1 MSGTGLTSIDGRM
14 FIDGARVAASSTVP
28 TPDPGTGRWLA
39 DVAQST
45 ASDVSDAVNSAQVAL
60 SGWRSRPPIERAGI
74 LTQVA
79 DAIIA
84 NTETLAALESA
95 DVGKPIKQARADVAA
110 AAGYFRFYA
119 GLADKLLG
127 TSIPVGFGRHD
138 FTVREPV
145 GVSAHIVPWNYPLQL
160 SSRGIAPALA
170 CGNAVVVKPAHEAG
184 LSIALM
190 AEIAT
195 MAGLPVGLM
204 NVVSGDGRV
213 GAMVTSHPGV
223 NHITFTGSVPT
234 GTAVMVSAAANVVPV
249 TLELGGKSP
258 MIVFADADLVKAAR
272 TTASTIVQNA
282 GQTCSAAS
290 RVILHRSVEKEFLA
304 LLREHLAH
312 VTIGRGADDLDMGPV
327 VSERQ
332 RDMIDQAV
340 ANAVSAG
347 SARVLT
353 GGRRSTPDGAE
364 DGFYFEPTLLGD
376 VDPLADIAQ
385 QEVFG
390 PVIVTLS
397 FDTVDEAISIAN
409 GTPYGL
415 VAGVWTRD
423 LVTAHKV
430 SQQLECGQVFVNGY
444 GAGGGVALPF
454 GGRGRS
460 GFGREK
466 GFEALQNYT
475 ATKNIMIH
483 FEE

>member
-1 MSGTGLTSIDGRM
+1 MSDIDGRL
-14 FIDGARVAASSTVP
+14 FIDGARTASAATVP
-28 TPDPGTGRWLA
+28 TPDPGTGEWLV
-39 DVAQST
+39 DVAQSD
-45 ASDVSDAVNSAQVAL
+45 AGDVDQAVDSAQAAL
-60 SGWRSRPPIERAGI
+60 DGWRSRPPVERAAI

-79 DAIIA
+79 DAIVA
-84 NTETLAALESA
+84 RTDEFAALESA
-95 DVGKPIKQARADVAA
+95 DVGKPLREARADVAA

-119 GLADKLLG
+119 GLADKILG
-127 TSIPVGFGRHD
+127 SSIPVGFGRHD

-184 LSIALM
+184 LSIALI
-190 AEIAT
+190 AEVAT
-195 MAGLPVGLM
+195 AAGLPAGLM
-204 NVVSGDGRV
+204 NVVSGDARAGKLV
-213 GAMVTSHPGV
+213 ASHPRV
-223 NHITFTGSVPT
+223 DHVTFTGSVPT
-234 GTAVMVSAAANVVPV
+234 GSAVMTAAAANVVPV

-258 MIVFADADLVKAAR
+258 MIVFPDADLAKAAR
-272 TTASTIVQNA
+272 TTATVIIQNA

-290 RVILHRSVEKEFLA
+290 RVIIHRSVEQEFLE
-304 LLREHLAH
+304 LLRGHLQDLR
-312 VTIGRGADDLDMGPV
+312 IGPGASEPDMGPV
-327 VSERQ
+327 VSARQ
-332 RDMIDQAV
+332 RDRIDEAVSTAV
-340 ANAVSAG
+340 AAG
-347 SARVLT
+347 AARVLI
-353 GGRRSTPDGAE
+353 GGRRPRPDGAE
-364 DGFYFEPTLLGD
+364 NGFYFEPTLLID
-376 VDPLADIAQ
+376 VDPQADIAQ

-390 PVIVTLS
+390 PVLVS
-397 FDTVDEAISIAN
+397 MPFDSREDAVALAN

-423 LVTAHKV
+423 LVTAHTV
-430 SQQLECGQVFVNGY
+430 SQQLDCGQVFVNGY

-466 GFEALQNYT
+466 GLEALANYT